1 MSKHDSLKCHVT
13 NDTFANITVPDH
25 HTEQTTSKCNFAFVR
40 AMMCFAL
47 IDVDWNSVK
56 ILYDTEADEPCI
68 TASQ

>member
-47 IDVDWNSVK
+47 IDVD
-56 ILYDTEADEPCI
+56 
-68 TASQ
+68 